1 MAKAEQVITEGAQA
15 FLEEDEEVLSG
26 LVVAPRGN
34 TQAIAGGL
42 GIGAGKVADNVAAG
56 GQAGFRLES
65 PMALALTNRRLLSL
79 AYANPV
85 GMGIG
90 GKVKDLLDA
99 VPIAEVDAI
108 EVKRLLAGYR
118 ITLRIRG
125 VEFKLEAGAGAK
137 AKPLAEAFAGLKTRA

>member
-1 MAKAEQVITEGAQA
+1 MARAEQIIAQGAKP
-15 FLEEDEEVLSG
+15 FLEEGEEVLTG

-34 TQAIAGGL
+34 TTAVAGGL
-42 GIGAGKVADNVAAG
+42 PLGDSKVARNVEAG
-56 GQAGFRLES
+56 SQAGFRLEA
-65 PMALALTNRRLLSL
+65 PMALALTNKRLLSL
-79 AYANPV
+79 AYSNPV
-85 GMGIG
+85 GMGMG

-125 VEFKLEAGAGAK
+125 VEMKLEAGAGAK
-137 AKPLAEAFAGLKTRA
+137 AKPLAEAFAGLKATA